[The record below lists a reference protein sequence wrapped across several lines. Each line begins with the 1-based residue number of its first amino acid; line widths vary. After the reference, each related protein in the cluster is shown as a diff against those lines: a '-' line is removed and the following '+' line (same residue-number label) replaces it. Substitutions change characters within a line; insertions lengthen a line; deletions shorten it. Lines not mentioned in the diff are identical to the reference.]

1 MTVLIE
7 AISVVI
13 RADRLLDVYPGGW
26 DAFRNDVPNA
36 TMCADNELV
45 RVGFMT
51 PQDVEDYVGKLSDIG
66 LTDMIRRRHNH
77 RHELRSRSGYKTFT

>member
-1 MTVLIE
+1 MTTWDNG
-7 AISVVI
+7 IS
-13 RADRLLDVYPGGW
+13 L
-26 DAFRNDVPNA
+26 VPNA

-66 LTDMIRRRHNH
+66 LTYLEGGMAQ
-77 RHELRSRSGYKTFT
+77 SSA